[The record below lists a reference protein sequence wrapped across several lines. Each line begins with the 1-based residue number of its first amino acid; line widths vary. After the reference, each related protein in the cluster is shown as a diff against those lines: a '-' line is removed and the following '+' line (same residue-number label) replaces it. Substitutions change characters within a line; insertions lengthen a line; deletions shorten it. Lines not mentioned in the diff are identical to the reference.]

1 MRPTVSAHMSRFA
14 AREGPLS
21 CECFDLVSCSNGSAP
36 PRRALVRSDPD
47 ESTVMSDADG
57 PRDIHVAI
65 YQTVDADADSDGP
78 GSNRGRTHPPTSDIN
93 IGASQPKRRQE
104 LTDADVDRILSKPFG
119 GAQSLRDANMPWS

>member
-78 GSNRGRTHPPTSDIN
+78 GSNRGRAHQQEQRAKITCRTRGHSPHYV
-93 IGASQPKRRQE
+93 GRR
-104 LTDADVDRILSKPFG
+104 AIANSILVY
-119 GAQSLRDANMPWS
+119 ANALWLCLCQA